1 MLKNYLKIAWRNLL
15 RQKLYA
21 FINIFGLAIGLAFCA
36 LIFLYVRDELTFDR
50 FHEQRD
56 QIYRVY
62 KAYYNP
68 DGSNDRNDV
77 WLPMPLGPAMR
88 ADLPEV
94 EQYVR
99 FQQRQYFVKAGTEAV
114 KDEIVFADAS
124 IFEVFTFPLLRGEP
138 KTALADL
145 NNVVLS
151 EKMAR
156 KYFGDT
162 DPTGQRLGIRLSDRF
177 EDFIVT
183 GIAKEAPGNSSI
195 RFDIL
200 VPFSRV
206 MLLDAGAAD
215 QWGWN
220 SYFTF
225 VQVKENTV
233 MADLE
238 EKLIAFRAKYFPNEV
253 QKLRNEGRWSGDGI
267 PVRYHL
273 QPLTDIHL
281 NTQIDGGL
289 TPPSNP
295 SYSYIL
301 GSIAL
306 GVLLIACINF
316 MTLAIGRSASRA
328 REIGLRKVVGAPRT
342 QLMRQFWGEAILL
355 SCLALAIGIGL
366 AELLLPVFN
375 DLAGK
380 TLRFDYVSNADTLLA
395 LLFLVLGTGL
405 VAGSYPALLLSR
417 IQPVETLKNRLKL
430 GGSNVVTRLL
440 VVLQFTLSVFLIV
453 STFVMLRQL
462 RYIQS
467 KDLGFDKEQVVVIPL
482 QGLDGQRVLRL
493 FQNELGNRR
502 DIAGV
507 TGISNA
513 FAWGTYRQGFK
524 HKGEEKAVYI
534 YGVES
539 NFLDVLGMD
548 LVAGRNFDPK
558 RVTDSTHA
566 VIINEAMARD
576 FGWSDPV
583 GQVVSGLFED
593 KPWRNPTVIGVVKDF
608 NFRSL
613 HNPVEPMFISLG
625 MNNTIYFMLVRIRPG
640 DMAGALAA
648 LRIAWEKVAPEVPF
662 TYNFLDDDLDRQYQ
676 SEQRWGRIVGY
687 ASLFA
692 IMVACL
698 GLFGLAALTVA
709 GRTKEIGIR
718 KVLGASITSVTTLIS
733 KNFAWL
739 VFIGIVLAVPAAYF
753 TMSQWLEGFAYRIDI
768 GWWVFVFAGGIALLI
783 ALLTVSAQAI
793 KAALANPVEALRY
806 E

>member
-1 MLKNYLKIAWRNLL
+1 MFKNYLKVAWRNLL

-21 FINIFGLAIGLAFCA
+21 FINIFGLAVGLAFCA
-36 LIFLYVRDELTFDR
+36 LIFLYVRDEHTFDQ

-62 KAYYNP
+62 KTNYNP
-68 DGSNDRNDV
+68 DGSAERSEA
-77 WLPMPLGPAMR
+77 WLPMPLGPAMK

-94 EQYVR
+94 EQSVR
-99 FQQRQYFVKAGTEAV
+99 FKQRQCFARAGTKALKE
-114 KDEIVFADAS
+114 DILFADAS
-124 IFEVFTFPLLRGEP
+124 ILEVFTFPLLRGNP
-138 KTALADL
+138 QTALAGL

-151 EKMAR
+151 ESMAR
-156 KYFGDT
+156 KYFGDEDPMDKRLALRLT
-162 DPTGQRLGIRLSDRF
+162 DHF
-177 EDFIVT
+177 EDFVVT
-183 GIAKEAPGNSSI
+183 GIAKEVPGNSSI
-195 RFDIL
+195 RFGIL
-200 VPFSRV
+200 VPFSRIV
-206 MLLDAGAAD
+206 QLDAKAVD
-215 QWGWN
+215 RWEWSSN
-220 SYFTF
+220 FTY
-225 VQVKENTV
+225 VKLRENTPV
-233 MADLE
+233 TE
-238 EKLIAFRAKYFPNEV
+238 VEKKLVPFRAKYRPNEA
-253 QKLRNEGRWSGDGI
+253 QELRDRGFWSGDGI
-267 PVRYHL
+267 PVGFHL

-328 REIGLRKVVGAPRT
+328 REIGVRKVVGAPRG

-355 SCLALAIGIGL
+355 SCLALAVGIGL

-375 DLAGK
+375 ELAGK
-380 TLRFDYVSNADTLLA
+380 TLRFDYASNVGTLLA
-395 LLFLVLGTGL
+395 LLSLVLGTGL

-417 IQPVETLKNRLKL
+417 TQPVETLENRLKL
-430 GGSNVVTRLL
+430 GGSNVLTRSL
-440 VVLQFTLSVFLIV
+440 VVLQFALSVFLIV

-462 RYIQS
+462 RYLQT

-493 FQNELGNRR
+493 FQNELGNRS

-507 TGISNA
+507 TGINNA
-513 FAWGTYRQGFK
+513 FAWGTWSADFK
-524 HKGEEKAVYI
+524 HEGEKKVVYI
-534 YGVES
+534 YRVDS
-539 NFLDVLGMD
+539 NFLNVLGMN

-558 RVTDSTHA
+558 RVTDSTYA

-593 KPWRNPTVIGVVKDF
+593 EPSRDPTVIGVLKDF

-613 HNPVEPMFISLG
+613 HNPVEPMIMTLG
-625 MNNTIYFMLVRIRPG
+625 MDNIYFMLARIRPG
-640 DMAGALAA
+640 EMASALAA
-648 LRIAWEKVAPEVPF
+648 LRTAWEKVAPEVPF

-687 ASLFA
+687 ASFFS
-692 IMVACL
+692 IVVACL

-739 VFIGIVLAVPAAYF
+739 VIIGVVLAAPAAYLI
-753 TMSQWLEGFAYRIDI
+753 MRHWLENFAYRIEI
-768 GWWVFVFAGGIALLI
+768 AWWMFALAGGLALLI
-783 ALLTVSAQAI
+783 SLLTVSAQAI

>member
-21 FINIFGLAIGLAFCA
+21 FINIIGLAIGLAFCA
-36 LIFLYVRDELTFDR
+36 LIFLYVRDEHTFDR

-62 KAYYNP
+62 MAIYNP
-68 DGSNDRNDV
+68 DGSTDRKQAR
-77 WLPMPLGPAMR
+77 LSMPLGPAMK
-88 ADLPEV
+88 ADLPEI

-99 FQQRQYFVKAGTEAV
+99 FKLRPYFVRAGTKALKE
-114 KDEIVFADAS
+114 EILFADAS
-124 IFEVFTFPLLRGEP
+124 IFEIFTFPLLRGDP
-138 KTALADL
+138 KTVLADL
-145 NNVVLS
+145 NSVVIS
-151 EKMAR
+151 EEMAR

-162 DPTGQRLGIRLSDRF
+162 DPLGQRLAIRFTDRF

-183 GIAKEAPGNSSI
+183 GIAKEVPGNSSI
-195 RFDIL
+195 RFGIL
-200 VPFSRV
+200 VPFSKIV
-206 MLLDAGAAD
+206 PLEGKAGEK
-215 QWGWN
+215 WHYN

-225 VQVKENTV
+225 VRIKENTD

-238 EKLIAFRAKYFPNEV
+238 EKLVSFRARYFPNEV
-253 QKLRNEGRWSGDGI
+253 QELRKEGRWSGDGV
-267 PVRYHL
+267 PLRYHL

-281 NTQIDGGL
+281 NTQIGGGL

-301 GSIAL
+301 GSITL

-493 FQNELGNRR
+493 FQNELGNRS

-539 NFLDVLGMD
+539 NFLEVLGMD

-558 RVTDSTHA
+558 RVTDSTRA

-583 GQVVSGLFED
+583 GQV
-593 KPWRNPTVIGVVKDF
+593 
-608 NFRSL
+608 
-613 HNPVEPMFISLG
+613 
-625 MNNTIYFMLVRIRPG
+625 
-640 DMAGALAA
+640 
-648 LRIAWEKVAPEVPF
+648 
-662 TYNFLDDDLDRQYQ
+662 
-676 SEQRWGRIVGY
+676 
-687 ASLFA
+687 
-692 IMVACL
+692 
-698 GLFGLAALTVA
+698 
-709 GRTKEIGIR
+709 
-718 KVLGASITSVTTLIS
+718 
-733 KNFAWL
+733 
-739 VFIGIVLAVPAAYF
+739 
-753 TMSQWLEGFAYRIDI
+753 
-768 GWWVFVFAGGIALLI
+768 
-783 ALLTVSAQAI
+783 
-793 KAALANPVEALRY
+793 
-806 E
+806 